1 MQLLGLKTSLFAS
14 ALVLFMGCSSNDSA
28 QSDGGKKK
36 PDEQTPN
43 AEKIMTVDETLGADA
58 ATFPPFA
65 SGTGVRHA
73 ATVVG
78 PTGNRFRL
86 IEKELLVATSDSAQ
100 LEGVLART
108 GGTLLETW
116 DFSTAGDSSG
126 LRFHAIQI
134 DPSRTSAD
142 DLEQALS
149 KIESLQGRIR
159 VSSTAALAT
168 FAAYASEAKQGT
180 HVFPNFL
187 MDNTTIMDRVT
198 QEGPGVTWFSS
209 DYSRNPFEW
218 PYMKRGGALDI
229 GVAEAWRIVEA
240 NVPTGTRV
248 PVVVLDGGF
257 KNTGDLPADTQL
269 APSTTWDTPNP
280 GQCCEGTCSC
290 SWHGT
295 GTARILAAKADDGA
309 GSVGIGAPVIQPILA
324 QSPAND
330 FISYLHYLGDLDFGL
345 RMARIINISASTTI
359 DQWVC
364 DASGFFMGPAGVCS
378 VPHHL
383 GAALRAVGYLLIA
396 SAGNDG
402 SRDIDAEFGGFTIPC
417 EMFGTVCVGG
427 FDWNRPVRSPYS
439 TWASRREQGGIDI
452 WAPFDLWVGPD
463 PTAPGAVD
471 NEVISGTSVSAPF
484 VSGVA
489 ALIEAVN
496 PSMSADE
503 IAHTLISTAHVGS
516 SSQVHRWIDAY
527 SAVKQAAG
535 GKAPPFI
542 RITRPIADSSDLH
555 RPFDEPFQAE
565 VTDADSD
572 LTVTWADSVDGP
584 LGTGI
589 SITHPSLSYGTH
601 VITATATSRGVS
613 HSTSITVT
621 RTNVTPTMTILAP
634 QAGTPLYTGQI
645 ISLLASSSDPNE
657 LGGTL
662 SDSQVSWFAGTQLLG
677 TGHARDIPGN
687 TLAPGSYVLRVVG
700 TDGIDSTEATKNIEV
715 SAIPPIFPP
724 SLARSARPTTRT
736 SVMRTL
742 I

>member
-1 MQLLGLKTSLFAS
+1 
-14 ALVLFMGCSSNDSA
+14 
-28 QSDGGKKK
+28 
-36 PDEQTPN
+36 
-43 AEKIMTVDETLGADA
+43 
-58 ATFPPFA
+58 
-65 SGTGVRHA
+65 
-73 ATVVG
+73 
-78 PTGNRFRL
+78 
-86 IEKELLVATSDSAQ
+86 
-100 LEGVLART
+100 
-108 GGTLLETW
+108 
-116 DFSTAGDSSG
+116 
-126 LRFHAIQI
+126 
-134 DPSRTSAD
+134 
-142 DLEQALS
+142 
-149 KIESLQGRIR
+149 
-159 VSSTAALAT
+159 
-168 FAAYASEAKQGT
+168 
-180 HVFPNFL
+180 
-187 MDNTTIMDRVT
+187 
-198 QEGPGVTWFSS
+198 
-209 DYSRNPFEW
+209 
-218 PYMKRGGALDI
+218 
-229 GVAEAWRIVEA
+229 
-240 NVPTGTRV
+240 
-248 PVVVLDGGF
+248 
-257 KNTGDLPADTQL
+257 
-269 APSTTWDTPNP
+269 
-280 GQCCEGTCSC
+280 
-290 SWHGT
+290 
-295 GTARILAAKADDGA
+295 
-309 GSVGIGAPVIQPILA
+309 
-324 QSPAND
+324 
-330 FISYLHYLGDLDFGL
+330 
-345 RMARIINISASTTI
+345 
-359 DQWVC
+359 
-364 DASGFFMGPAGVCS
+364 
-378 VPHHL
+378 
-383 GAALRAVGYLLIA
+383 
-396 SAGNDG
+396 
-402 SRDIDAEFGGFTIPC
+402 
-417 EMFGTVCVGG
+417 
-427 FDWNRPVRSPYS
+427 
-439 TWASRREQGGIDI
+439 I

-503 IAHTLISTAHVGS
+503 IEHTLISTAHVGS

-662 SDSQVSWFAGTQLLG
+662 SDSQVSWLREPNCSERAMLVTFLATRWHLVRMSFASS
-677 TGHARDIPGN
+677 
-687 TLAPGSYVLRVVG
+687 AP
-700 TDGIDSTEATKNIEV
+700 TV
-715 SAIPPIFPP
+715 SIAPKPPKTSKSAPIPPIFPP